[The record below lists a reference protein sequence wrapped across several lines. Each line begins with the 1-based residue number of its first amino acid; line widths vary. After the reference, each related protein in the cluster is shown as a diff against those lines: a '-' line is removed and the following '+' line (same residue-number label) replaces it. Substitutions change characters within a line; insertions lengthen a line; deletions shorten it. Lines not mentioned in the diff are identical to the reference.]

1 MLVGVDDHSDY
12 PVEVVRNLPRIGP
25 DLAVDVERVERLN
38 PDLVISS
45 LTVPG
50 HEKIIEALEAA
61 KLPLLVV
68 EPVSL
73 NDVYS
78 DIERIAQALGVAE
91 RGHELVAEMRAQ
103 AAATQGHSE
112 SRPSIL
118 VEWWPK
124 PVIVPG
130 RRSWVSDMI
139 EAVGATNPWSD
150 RDCKSTPVTDGEV
163 IAAAPSA
170 IVLSWCGVEPDK
182 VRPDIVRRREAWR
195 HLPAL
200 ANDRIYCVPEAWMG
214 RPGPRLIEG
223 LRALRV
229 IVMQLAGETGTGL
242 DAPSTFPLSQ
252 GKETWI

>member
-1 MLVGVDDHSDY
+1 MRIVSHTCSNTEIVCALGCADMLVGVDDHSDY
-12 PVEVVRNLPRIGP
+12 PVEVVDDLPRIGP
-25 DLAVDVERVERLN
+25 DLAVDVERVKRLD
-38 PDLVISS
+38 PDLVLSS

-73 NDVYS
+73 ENVYA
-78 DIERIAQALGVAE
+78 DIERIAHALGVDQ
-91 RGHELVAEMRAQ
+91 RGRKLTAEMRAQ
-103 AAATQGHSE
+103 ASATATDSA

-130 RRSWVSDMI
+130 KRSWVSDMI
-139 EAVGATNPWSD
+139 AAVGATNPWSD
-150 RDCKSTPVTDGEV
+150 RDCKSTPITDDEAV
-163 IAAAPSA
+163 AAAPAA

-195 HLPAL
+195 HIPAL
-200 ANDRIYCVPEAWMG
+200 ANNRIYCVPEAWMG

-223 LRALRV
+223 MRALRD
-229 IVMQLAGETGTGL
+229 IVTRLA
-242 DAPSTFPLSQ
+242 A
-252 GKETWI
+252 